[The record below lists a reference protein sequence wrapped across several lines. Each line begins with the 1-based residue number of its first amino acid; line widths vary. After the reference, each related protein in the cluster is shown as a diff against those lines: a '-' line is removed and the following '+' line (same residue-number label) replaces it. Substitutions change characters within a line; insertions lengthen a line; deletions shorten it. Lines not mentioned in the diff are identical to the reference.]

1 METPGR
7 SCSFWCWRWWA
18 AEPGGISR
26 STAPKQQRAAE
37 TEEDYG
43 DELET
48 YDDTPP
54 WDEEDKDETEG
65 DK

>member
-1 METPGR
+1 MP
-7 SCSFWCWRWWA
+7 
-18 AEPGGISR
+18 PL
-26 STAPKQQRAAE
+26 P
-37 TEEDYG
+37 YG

-54 WDEEDKDETEG
+54 WDEEDEDETEG

>member
-7 SCSFWCWRWWA
+7 SCSFW
-18 AEPGGISR
+18 
-26 STAPKQQRAAE
+26 PKQQRAAE

-54 WDEEDKDETEG
+54 WDEEDEDEAEG